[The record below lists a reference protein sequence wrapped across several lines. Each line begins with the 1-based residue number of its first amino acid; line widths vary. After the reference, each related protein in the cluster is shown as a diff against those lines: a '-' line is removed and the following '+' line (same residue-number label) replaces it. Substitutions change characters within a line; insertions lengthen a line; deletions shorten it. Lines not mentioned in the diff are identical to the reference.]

1 MAEINPEREKIL
13 SYTQN
18 KFLSEGFYKTTIEE
32 IARELSMSK
41 NTIYKYFP
49 GKEELLKA
57 CIFDMIEK
65 TRAKID
71 LAISS
76 RSNAIEKLLD
86 ILDILSKTI
95 IRFSD
100 KFMRDV
106 QIHTPHIWEQ
116 IDSIR
121 QKFMYANI
129 VKIIEQGKKENYFR
143 DFPTELIL
151 TVFISSV
158 RSVVNPAFLL
168 NIKYTAKEAFK
179 ITFEI
184 LIRGIL
190 TDKGNKIFNNIKSD
204 Q

>member
-1 MAEINPEREKIL
+1 MAEINPDREKIL
-13 SYTQN
+13 SYTQD
-18 KFLSEGFYKTTIEE
+18 KFLSEGFHKTTIEE
-32 IARELSMSK
+32 IARELNVSK

-65 TRAKID
+65 TKTKID

-76 RSNAIEKLLD
+76 RANAIEKLQD

-116 IDSIR
+116 IDGIR

-129 VKIIEQGKKENYFR
+129 MKIIEQGKKEKYFR

-168 NIKYTAKEAFK
+168 NVKYTAKEAVNV
-179 ITFEI
+179 TFEI

-190 TDKGNKIFNNIKSD
+190 TDKGIKIFNNIKSD